1 MTFHS
6 KPRIPEVG
14 DSPSKLRVCFD
25 IETGPEPLGR
35 VKEMLPPV
43 KVPATYK
50 KEEAIEA
57 YRKKASKDAI
67 AKAPLD
73 ATTGRVLAIGY
84 IFSDDDEVYVIADMD
99 EKSLLEA
106 FWEQYRPLFSAH
118 WIGFNSNSFDW
129 PFIVRRSMRYGL
141 TLPMEFYQPIKWQ
154 KTLVDL
160 MELWACG
167 KEGCKVVM
175 DCRDDPAGYNG
186 PMPHTK
192 CLGKLGSWHNHTNPS
207 DGLVRRT
214 IRKLKKMFSLRR
226 ADHA

>member
-6 KPRIPEVG
+6 KPRIPEIG
-14 DSPSKLRVCFD
+14 DSPSKLSVCFD

-35 VKEMLPPV
+35 VKEMLPPPK

-57 YRKKASKDAI
+57 YRLKTMKEAI
-67 AKAPLD
+67 ARAPLD

-106 FWEQYRPLFSAH
+106 FWALYRPLYSSH

-129 PFIVRRSMRYGL
+129 PFLVRRSMRYGL
-141 TLPMEFYQPIKWQ
+141 TIPMEFYQPIKWQ
-154 KTLVDL
+154 KNLVDL

-167 KEGCKVVM
+167 EFQKRISLDRLARYLGVGQK
-175 DCRDDPAGYNG
+175 NG
-186 PMPHTK
+186 DGAFFHELWKSDKDAALEYLENDIKITK
-192 CLGKLGSWHNHTNPS
+192 AVWDKIGW
-207 DGLVRRT
+207 
-214 IRKLKKMFSLRR
+214 
-226 ADHA
+226 